1 MICYIKVNSDVPQ
14 SKQFKSIKELSDIG
28 QELNGNGP
36 NVFFNISSINL
47 VANTLG
53 YIQTNNQF
61 GIMPKKQKLFACG
74 FNYFDVDE
82 KSFKNASIYTPYEH
96 FQSSGFTFK
105 DPPNNNTY
113 NVKLNEKMNLIEQT
127 YKWGKLEFDFWVFYR
142 DKNMYFIYE
151 DG

>member
-1 MICYIKVNSDVPQ
+1 MICYIKINSDVPQ
-14 SKQFKSIKELSDIG
+14 SKKFKSIKELSDIG

-61 GIMPKKQKLFACG
+61 GIMPK
-74 FNYFDVDE
+74 NVDE

-96 FQSSGFTFK
+96 FQLSGFTFK

-127 YKWGKLEFDFWVFYR
+127 YKWGKLEFDF
-142 DKNMYFIYE
+142 
-151 DG
+151 